1 MAHGQAAHKG
11 AGGGLAP
18 WQTEL
23 ALRLLLDDLCAT
35 FPVAD
40 LARLCGLSRSYFT
53 RAFKISMGLPPH
65 HWLMNY
71 RIHRAQEMLE
81 RTNDS
86 ISAIALSCGFSDQ
99 SHLTR
104 MFHATVGSSPAAWRR
119 QRRAGITPRLAYAA
133 PPPRSGTRPGAGA

>member
-1 MAHGQAAHKG
+1 MAHGQAAHRV
-11 AGGGLAP
+11 ASGGLAP
-18 WQTEL
+18 WQAEL
-23 ALRLLLDDLCAT
+23 ASRLLIHDLCAV

-53 RAFKISMGLPPH
+53 RAFKVSLGLPPH

-71 RIHRAQEMLE
+71 RIQRAEEMLE

-86 ISAIALSCGFSDQ
+86 ISSIALNCGFADQ

-104 MFHATVGSSPAAWRR
+104 IFHAEVGSSPAAWRR
-119 QRRAGITPRLAYAA
+119 QRKAGIAA
-133 PPPRSGTRPGAGA
+133 PIAASPARPGTRSGAGA